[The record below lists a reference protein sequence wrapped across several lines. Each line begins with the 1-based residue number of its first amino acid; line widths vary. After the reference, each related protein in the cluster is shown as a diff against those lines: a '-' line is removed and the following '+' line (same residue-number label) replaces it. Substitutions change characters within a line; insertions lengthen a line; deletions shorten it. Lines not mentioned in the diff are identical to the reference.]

1 MHRLYSN
8 WFDSYLFVR
17 PIFFEVRARSRT
29 LAWSF
34 VCDLV
39 AYWFCFSCENYKQLI
54 QTAYTTVCDNQCGNE
69 SECDQQCLNK
79 DVTWVTNEKER
90 HKHVR
95 YALEIKSMKKWVFT
109 GNNEESNPQ
118 VHISRWHREDN
129 AMSVNC
135 IKQSL
140 DLKDYQFAV
149 ISLSLFSHR
158 FAICT

>member
-17 PIFFEVRARSRT
+17 PIFFEVRSRSRS
-29 LAWSF
+29 LARTF

-54 QTAYTTVCDNQCGNE
+54 QSAYTTVCDNQCGNE

-79 DVTWVTNEKER
+79 DVTWVTNKKER

-95 YALEIKSMKKWVFT
+95 YALREKKYEKMGVY
-109 GNNEESNPQ
+109 
-118 VHISRWHREDN
+118 REQWG
-129 AMSVNC
+129 
-135 IKQSL
+135 KQSSSAHIAMTPWRKRNECQL
-140 DLKDYQFAV
+140 HQTKP
-149 ISLSLFSHR
+149 R
-158 FAICT
+158 P